1 MSVYGVLLPLP
12 FDDVFDYKS
21 DCDLDIGQL
30 VEVPFGREEL
40 VGIVW
45 KKGKS
50 SDIDDKKIKKIIN
63 IIDLPKISDAMMSF
77 IKKTAEYNLAPIGLV
92 LKMVL
97 GQKSNQLPKQKVSL
111 YGLKIKNENLQGIRI
126 TEARKAIF
134 NFLDNGIEAEK
145 EDIINATGVSEGIL
159 NAMIKNGFLYKRD
172 I

>member
-63 IIDLPKISDAMMSF
+63 IIDLPKISNAMMS
-77 IKKTAEYNLAPIGLV
+77 LDR
-92 LKMVL
+92 
-97 GQKSNQLPKQKVSL
+97 KSV
-111 YGLKIKNENLQGIRI
+111 
-126 TEARKAIF
+126 
-134 NFLDNGIEAEK
+134 
-145 EDIINATGVSEGIL
+145 V
-159 NAMIKNGFLYKRD
+159 
-172 I
+172 